1 MNHTVGRRAVL
12 AAPLFVSLLLSGC
25 VAERPTTSR
34 KIDPSNATVGVSM
47 PTKYLER
54 WSRDGGNLDRLL
66 KEAGFST
73 SLQYAD
79 NKPDMQFS
87 QIQNM
92 INQGVDVLVIA
103 PIDGTMLAPVVDL
116 AAEKGIPTVAYDRL
130 IEATEGIGY
139 YVSFDNRT
147 VGSYQ
152 GQYLVD
158 TLEPDPQK
166 PKNVELFGGSPDDP
180 NAAQF
185 FGGAWDVLAEHF
197 ESGAFTSPSGKVPAS
212 PEGWKQIG
220 ILGWDSAQAQS
231 EMQTRLN
238 SFYADGT
245 ELHAVLSP
253 NDSLALGIAQAL
265 DARGYKV
272 GDNWPLLTG
281 QDADK
286 ANVMNIIAGKQS
298 MTVFKDTRKLGER
311 AFTMVDQIIKGADV
325 EVSEGKEYNN
335 GKKDVP
341 TYLLDP
347 AVVTKDTY
355 KEILVDSEYYTEADL
370 GL

>member
-1 MNHTVGRRAVL
+1 MNRSIGRRTVL
-12 AAPLFVSLLLSGC
+12 TAPLLASLILSGC
-25 VAERPTTSR
+25 VAQRPTSAK
-34 KIDPSNATVGVSM
+34 KIDPKNATIGVSM
-47 PTKYLER
+47 PTKSLER
-54 WSRDGGNLDRLL
+54 WNKDGSNLDSLL
-66 KEAGFST
+66 KEAGFKT

-103 PIDGTMLAPVVDL
+103 PIDGTMLAPVVD
-116 AAEKGIPTVAYDRL
+116 AAAQKNIPTISYDRL
-130 IEATEGIGY
+130 IEGTEGIDY

-147 VGSYQ
+147 VGAYQ

-158 TLEPDPQK
+158 ALQPDPAN

-185 FGGAWDVLAEHF
+185 FGGAWDVLKEHF
-197 ESGAFTSPSGKVPAS
+197 DSGAFVSPSGKVPKTDD
-212 PEGWKQIG
+212 GWKQIG
-220 ILGWDSAQAQS
+220 ILSWDSAKAQS

-238 SFYADGT
+238 SFYADGKP
-245 ELHAVLSP
+245 LDAVLSP

-265 DARGYKV
+265 SARGYKV
-272 GDNWPLLTG
+272 GENWPLLTG

-286 ANVMNIIAGKQS
+286 ANVLNILQGKQS

-311 AFTMVDQIIKGADV
+311 SAIMVEQIVKGEKV

-335 GKKDVP
+335 GVMDVP
-341 TYLLDP
+341 TFLLDP
-347 AVVTKDTY
+347 VVVTKDDVQ
-355 KEILVDSEYYTEADL
+355 KILVDSGYYSASDL